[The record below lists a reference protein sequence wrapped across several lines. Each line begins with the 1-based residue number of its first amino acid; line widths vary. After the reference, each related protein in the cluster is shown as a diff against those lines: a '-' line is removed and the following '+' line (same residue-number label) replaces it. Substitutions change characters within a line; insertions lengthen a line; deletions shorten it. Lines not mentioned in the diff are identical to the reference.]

1 MEPRP
6 KALTPEMLLSIG
18 TELASM
24 LAKSGHIDTDQIE
37 ASAADIAKVGRRHID
52 GYELAKALD
61 DRCYWDC
68 NLMMADDLDAFSSL
82 ADDRIKAAQREWAD
96 RNNVQ
101 PPYPIG
107 TKVKNKRGE
116 VGVLDEVYSHGVAQ
130 YLVKM
135 DDEKRPTCRS
145 ILFFEDVM
153 PVEAAAA

>member
-6 KALTPEMLLSIG
+6 KNLTPEMLLSIG
-18 TELASM
+18 TELAAM
-24 LAKSGHIDTDQIE
+24 LAKSGHIEKGDVE
-37 ASAADIAKVGRRHID
+37 ACAADIAKVGRLHID
-52 GYELAKALD
+52 GYELAKSLD

-82 ADDRIKAAQREWAD
+82 ADDKIKAAQREWAE

-107 TKVKNKRGE
+107 TRVKTKRGE
-116 VGVLDEVYSHGVAQ
+116 LGVIDEVYSHGVAQ

-135 DDEKRPTCRS
+135 DNETRPTCRS
-145 ILFFEDVM
+145 ILAFEDVM
-153 PVEAAAA
+153 PLEVQAA